1 MAEAEKVD
9 FDLLAFVTHP
19 GASGVAE
26 KAQVCNDVKGMK
38 ISFNRAYGPNACQD
52 YHPPKPIPCTVTNRI
67 ALTAQVC
74 SIILKP
80 NLLYFQQD

>member
-19 GASGVAE
+19 GNSGVAE
-26 KAQVCNDVKGMK
+26 QKQICKDVKGMK

-52 YHPPKPIPCTVTNRI
+52 YNPPKPIPCTLTNRV
-67 ALTAQVC
+67 ALTAQV
-74 SIILKP
+74 
-80 NLLYFQQD
+80 